1 MRMKKIGWIL
11 PLAIAVC
18 LSGCSGSPDDPDSR
32 PDYIREHFL
41 LPETKEELFGWVD
54 AVVSV
59 KLEKVDFKRMPDSMS
74 LEPQPEEEEINTVS
88 TARVETVIKG
98 DLAVGRTIRILQ
110 KGDNKTRIYS
120 GEKDGGG
127 YLQKGQKKLL
137 FLDALSEGDAAWA
150 KETFGSVY
158 YIRSLVGQYTLDD
171 DDNIVEMTE
180 ESRRLFGPI
189 ETLEDIRA
197 AWEAVKPQT

>member
-1 MRMKKIGWIL
+1 MRKIGWIL

-18 LSGCSGSPDDPDSR
+18 LLGCSGRPDDPVSR
-32 PDYIREHFL
+32 PDSIREHVRFFQS
-41 LPETKEELFGWVD
+41 KEELLEKVD

-59 KLEKVDFKRMPDSMS
+59 RIEKVDFKRTPDTMD
-74 LEPQPEEEEINTVS
+74 LELKGEEIHTVS

-98 DLAVGRTIRILQ
+98 NLSAGRAIRIFQ
-110 KGDNKTRIYS
+110 SGDNKTRIYS
-120 GEKDGGG
+120 SVEEGGG

-137 FLDALSEGDAAWA
+137 FLYALPEEGAACI
-150 KETFGSVY
+150 KEKVGTVY
-158 YIRSLVGQYTLDD
+158 SISATAGQYTLDD

>member
-11 PLAIAVC
+11 LLVIAVC
-18 LSGCSGSPDDPDSR
+18 LSACSGSPDDPDSQ
-32 PDYIREHFL
+32 PDFIRECFL
-41 LPETKEELFGWVD
+41 PYQSKEELLEKAD
-54 AVVSV
+54 AIVSV
-59 KLEKVDFKRMPDSMS
+59 KIEKVGFKRMPDSMS
-74 LEPQPEEEEINTVS
+74 LEPQPEEKEINTVS

-137 FLDALSEGDAAWA
+137 FLDALSEEAAA
-150 KETFGSVY
+150 VAREKFGS
-158 YIRSLVGQYTLDD
+158 IFGIHSLVGQYTLDD
-171 DDNIVEMTE
+171 DGNIVEMTE

-197 AWEAVKPQT
+197 AWETVKTQP